1 MAEQGRTNTAAS
13 STQNPV
19 NKVECPYLDTVNRNN
34 LDFDF
39 EKVCSVTLQT
49 AHIYGC
55 LVCGKYFQGR
65 GVGTQA
71 HMHSFEADHHVFISL
86 DNQKIYC
93 LPDGYEVIDP
103 SLSDIKDFLQP
114 KYTPEMISR
123 LDAMTYEGPA
133 GFRSLTRQ
141 GAIRCL
147 VGGGEYVPGFIGLNG
162 LSKTGSFCALLQLL
176 AHVPRLRDYFLCPPK
191 ELYRCEDAK
200 VLFAKKFGELVRK
213 MWSPHNYRAHV
224 TPHEAVHALIDAS
237 KGKFQIGVRNDPL
250 DLLKWMLNELSN
262 ELAIAVP
269 SSDTAPQKPP
279 KKKAKSKH
287 GVSNI
292 KRNNT
297 IIEDSFMGQVEVT
310 TLFRPDMGPNGENEQ
325 KDRFSEVKIV
335 SSVKTPFL

>member
-1 MAEQGRTNTAAS
+1 MTTA
-13 STQNPV
+13 STQP
-19 NKVECPYLDTVNRNN
+19 KTECPYLDTVNRNN

-86 DNQKIYC
+86 ETQKIYC
-93 LPDGYEVIDP
+93 LPDGYEVQDP
-103 SLSDIKDFLQP
+103 SLNDIKDFLRP
-114 KYTPEMISR
+114 TFTPETIAR
-123 LDAMTYEGPA
+123 LDAMTYEGAA
-133 GFRSLTRQ
+133 GFRSLTHK

-147 VGGGEYVPGFIGLNG
+147 VGGGEYVPGFIGLNN
-162 LSKTGSFCALLQLL
+162 LSKTGAFSALAQAL
-176 AHVPRLRDYFLCPPK
+176 AHVPLLRDYFLCPPK
-191 ELYRCEDAK
+191 ALDMCEDEKA
-200 VLFAKKFGELVRK
+200 LFAKSFGELFRK

-224 TPHEAVHALIDAS
+224 TPHEAVHALIEAS
-237 KGKFQIGVRNDPL
+237 KGKFQIGTRYDPL

-262 ELAIAVP
+262 ELAIALEDP
-269 SSDTAPQKPP
+269 SASEQPLPLPPPP
-279 KKKAKSKH
+279 KKRVKGRHAASP
-287 GVSNI
+287 V

-297 IIEDSFMGQVEVT
+297 IIEETFMGQVEVT

-325 KDRFSEVKIV
+325 KYRFSEVKVV
-335 SSVKTPFL
+335 STVKTPFL

>member
-1 MAEQGRTNTAAS
+1 M
-13 STQNPV
+13 
-19 NKVECPYLDTVNRNN
+19 NKIECPYLDTVNRNN

-86 DNQKIYC
+86 DTQKVYC

-103 SLSDIKDFLQP
+103 SLGDIKDFLHP
-114 KYTPEMISR
+114 TYTPEMISR

-147 VGGGEYVPGFIGLNG
+147 VGGGEYVPGFVGLNG
-162 LSKTGSFCALLQLL
+162 LSKTGAFSALMQLL
-176 AHVPRLRDYFLCPPK
+176 AHVPRLRDYFLRPPR
-191 ELYRCEDAK
+191 ELYMCEDAK
-200 VLFAKKFGELVRK
+200 VLFAKRFGELVRK

-224 TPHEAVHALIDAS
+224 TPHEAIHALIDAS
-237 KGKFQIGVRNDPL
+237 GGKFQIGTRHDPL
-250 DLLKWMLNELSN
+250 DMLKWMLNELSN
-262 ELAIAVP
+262 ELAAAVP
-269 SSDTAPQKPP
+269 PNATDAPQKPP
-279 KKKAKSKH
+279 KKKAKGKH
-287 GVSNI
+287 GASGI
-292 KRNNT
+292 KKNNT
-297 IIEDSFMGQVEVT
+297 IIEDTFMGQVEVT
-310 TLFRPDMGPNGENEQ
+310 TLFRPDMGANGENEQ